1 MLDRIIVV
9 FCLSVV
15 LAAAHPGI
23 RMPVGGL
30 NINHDHLLRQVIL
43 NHEEEM
49 LHAKRI
55 PPMLKHDLPVVSF
68 EFCLFKKMVDLLH
81 YGFADIHDCQGRL
94 SSGNS

>member
-1 MLDRIIVV
+1 MLDRFIVV
-9 FCLSVV
+9 FSLSVV

-23 RMPVGGL
+23 RMPTGL

-68 EFCLFKKMVDLLH
+68 EFCF
-81 YGFADIHDCQGRL
+81 
-94 SSGNS
+94 N